1 MGLFPIKFACLK
13 GDNMNNTA
21 TRVGMNF
28 ELERAKKAN
37 PELAVRAEAMVEL
50 YKDKLQPWSFFV
62 VDNTIIYIGVT
73 AEGKLRAE
81 VESYEPTGWAAGD
94 GHSVRNFLI
103 RNGILKNMSD
113 EIYIGNFDRGDR
125 YVADETETESKAFQG
140 FICGLAVEAGKEC
153 QIFLN
158 EGMVTLPAKAS

>member
-1 MGLFPIKFACLK
+1 
-13 GDNMNNTA
+13 MNNTT
-21 TRVGMNF
+21 TRIGMNF
-28 ELERAKKAN
+28 ELERAMKAN
-37 PELAVRAEAMVEL
+37 PELGARAEAMVEL

-125 YVADETETESKAFQG
+125 YVADETESKAFQG
-140 FICGLAVEAGKEC
+140 FVCGLAVEAGKEC

>member
-1 MGLFPIKFACLK
+1 MGLFPIKFTCLK
-13 GDNMNNTA
+13 GDDMNNTT
-21 TRVGMNF
+21 TRIGMNF
-28 ELERAKKAN
+28 ELERARKAN
-37 PELAVRAEAMVEL
+37 PELGARAEAMVEL

-140 FICGLAVEAGKEC
+140 FICGLAAEAGKEC
-153 QIFLN
+153 QIFQN
-158 EGMVTLPAKAS
+158 EGMVTLPAKAR

>member
-1 MGLFPIKFACLK
+1 
-13 GDNMNNTA
+13 MNNTA

-62 VDNTIIYIGVT
+62 VDNHIIYIGVT

-81 VESYEPTGWAAGD
+81 VEGSEPTGWEAGD

-103 RNGILKNMSD
+103 RNSILKNMSD

-125 YVADETETESKAFQG
+125 YVALETEIESKSFQSL
-140 FICGLAVEAGKEC
+140 ICELGTEAGKEC

>member
-1 MGLFPIKFACLK
+1 
-13 GDNMNNTA
+13 
-21 TRVGMNF
+21 MNF
-28 ELERAKKAN
+28 ELERAMKAN
-37 PELAVRAEAMVEL
+37 PELGTRAEAMVEL
-50 YKDKLQPWSFFV
+50 YKDKLQPWTFFV

-81 VESYEPTGWAAGD
+81 VESYEPTGWATGD

-113 EIYIGNFDRGDR
+113 EIYIGNFDRGDH
-125 YVADETETESKAFQG
+125 YEAIETETESKAFQG

-153 QIFLN
+153 YVFENQGIVKLSR
-158 EGMVTLPAKAS
+158 KAS